1 MVRTIWASPSA
12 TEPPWIRYFCWD
24 NVKADGLVAYRTIP
38 VQEEKGIISHGPE
51 ATTTSE
57 WVTRPSPPSSPQT
70 DPRNSNSNN
79 SNPPWLIGTI
89 VGIVIGILLI
99 ATLGLWFGFRYRR
112 IKKIRDQQKAFEA
125 DKNRVY
131 EVSGYS
137 KDMYSLGYLLPA

>member
-70 DPRNSNSNN
+70 DPRNNN
-79 SNPPWLIGTI
+79 SNPPWLIRTI